1 MAPGTYHI
9 DLSVEKYRRK
19 GGEKNDPKAKWRER
33 PPENAVLSSW
43 SWCKQGW
50 PRLRHPNDR
59 WPTTRACAPSREL
72 RKKFISLRLTIYPL
86 NFLYL
91 QKANNFNTMTA
102 LVNKDKNAWLKT
114 HLPGSTAPSSP
125 RHSATR
131 TLASESFLWQLD
143 INYGKQQIFK
153 DSETRTT
160 TNTRF
165 PPY

>member
-1 MAPGTYHI
+1 MALITLIYQWKNI
-9 DLSVEKYRRK
+9 
-19 GGEKNDPKAKWRER
+19 GGRGGQKNDPKAKWRER

-59 WPTTRACAPSREL
+59 WPTTRACAPSCEL

-102 LVNKDKNAWLKT
+102 VVNKDKNEWLKT

-153 DSETRTT
+153 E
-160 TNTRF
+160 NN
-165 PPY
+165 